1 MSGSQIFTIGTAL
14 RRAEDGGIP
23 VEVLVDGHW
32 LSGSVA
38 GLDGEGAVLVAPDE
52 TQCVVRTQSITV
64 VRILSGEARES
75 SRPNHGAQERW
86 SQQAYAEPAEV
97 PSDVETEAWAMPSG
111 AASVVTQPHPDEAAV
126 VAATTLVVDTEDL
139 PDPVVLA
146 LPTGS
151 PVDPEPLTVDDAAGP
166 AVVGPKPVPGAVAVA
181 VAVEPEAVDP
191 EPGPAPEPQPVVPD
205 LRQRLMA
212 AAGTEPV
219 AESAP
224 APEPVPVGVEPPSA
238 EPVVDPEPP
247 SAEPEPKPEPDE
259 EWRHLLTALQVEAGA
274 AAPPAETKGRRRPGR
289 LLAR

>member
-75 SRPNHGAQERW
+75 SRPNHGAQEGW
-86 SQQAYAEPAEV
+86 SQPAYAEPAEV

-111 AASVVTQPHPDEAAV
+111 AASVVTRPQPDEAAV
-126 VAATTLVVDTEDL
+126 VAATTLVLDTEDL

-151 PVDPEPLTVDDAAGP
+151 PVDPEPVGVDDAP
-166 AVVGPKPVPGAVAVA
+166 APVV
-181 VAVEPEAVDP
+181 VEPEPVVRPEAVHPEPVGP
-191 EPGPAPEPQPVVPD
+191 EPGPDPRPAVLD

-219 AESAP
+219 AESAL
-224 APEPVPVGVEPPSA
+224 EPA
-238 EPVVDPEPP
+238 EPQ
-247 SAEPEPKPEPDE
+247 SAEPEPGPAEPQSAEPEPDDQ
-259 EWRHLLTALQVEAGA
+259 WRHLLTALQVEAGA
-274 AAPPAETKGRRRPGR
+274 AAPPAEPKGRRRPGR